1 MDSTMIKKILKIQ
14 TIGLVLLAVNIEA
27 KAQVN
32 CANLKGC
39 DKKICNLEKDIG
51 IAKKMENNSRVE
63 GLEISLEKVKKYCTD
78 DNLIKEVEDEIDD
91 KHKDLKEHTK
101 DYEEALKENRPE
113 KIEKYK
119 AKIAEDNQEILQLE
133 DELKALK

>member
-1 MDSTMIKKILKIQ
+1 MIKKVLKIQ
-14 TIGLVLLAVNIEA
+14 AIGLLLLSINVEA
-27 KAQVN
+27 NAQVN
-32 CANLKGC
+32 CESLKGC
-39 DKKICNLEKDIG
+39 DKKICNLEKDIV

-63 GLEISLEKVKKYCTD
+63 GLETSLEKVKKHCTD
-78 DNLIKEVEDEIDD
+78 DNLVKDVEDKIDD
-91 KHKDLKEHTK
+91 KKKDLKEHTE

-119 AKIAEDNQEILQLE
+119 AKMAEDNQEILQLE